1 MARLLITG
9 SNGLLGTALVKHAAL
24 DYEVVGTSASPAS
37 SVFQPLQ
44 FHQADIRDAGA
55 VQAVMERVQPT
66 AVLHTAAM
74 TNVDAC
80 ELDPELAY
88 AVNVEGTKHVA
99 RAARDV
105 GAKLIAVSSD
115 YVFSGERGPYDEE
128 DAVGPIS
135 VYGRTK
141 LEAEEAVR
149 ELCKDYCIARTSVLF
164 GWYMGARVN
173 FATWLIETLL
183 AGREVNIVTDQTN
196 APTLTDSAVSM
207 LLALVEQ
214 NVQGVFH
221 TAGGEWLSRYD
232 FARRI
237 AKRFELDT
245 SLIRP
250 VLSADLQQ
258 PARRPVHSGLRV
270 DKMDKIA
277 KVTGVRPMGVTEAL
291 DALRQRMEDAGR

>member
-9 SNGLLGTALVKHAAL
+9 SNGLLGATLVRHAATAH
-24 DYEVVGTSASPAS
+24 EVVGTSAAPPKG
-37 SVFQPLQ
+37 VFQPLR
-44 FHQADIRDAGA
+44 FYQADIRNADA
-55 VQAVMERVQPT
+55 VQEVLEKVRPA

-80 ELDPELAY
+80 ELNPKLAY

-141 LEAEEAVR
+141 LQAEEAVR
-149 ELCKDYCIARTSVLF
+149 ESGVDYCIARTSVLF

-173 FATWLIETLL
+173 FVTWLIDTLR
-183 AGREVNIVTDQTN
+183 AGREANIVTDQTN
-196 APTLTDSAVSM
+196 APTLTDNAAEM
-207 LLALVEQ
+207 LLGLVKQ
-214 NVQGVFH
+214 DVQGVFH

-237 AKRFELDT
+237 AERFALDV

-250 VLSADLQQ
+250 VLSADLRQ

-270 DKMDKIA
+270 DKVER
-277 KVTGVRPMGVTEAL
+277 VTRVRPMSVTEAL
-291 DALRQRMEDAGR
+291 DYLRQRMEAAER

>member
-1 MARLLITG
+1 MAGLLITG

-24 DYEVVGTSASPAS
+24 DYEVVGTSAALPTG
-37 SVFQPLQ
+37 VHQPLL
-44 FHQADIRDAGA
+44 FYQADIRNAGA
-55 VQAVMERVQPT
+55 VQAVMEKVQPT

-80 ELDPELAY
+80 QQDPELAY
-88 AVNVEGTKHVA
+88 AVNVDGTKHVA

-105 GAKLIAVSSD
+105 GAKLIALSSD

-141 LEAEEAVR
+141 LQAEEAVR
-149 ELCKDYCIARTSVLF
+149 ESGVDYCIARTSVLF

-173 FATWLIETLL
+173 FVTWLIDTLR

-196 APTLTDSAVSM
+196 APTLTDNAAEM
-207 LLALVEQ
+207 LLALVERDA
-214 NVQGVFH
+214 QGVFH

-237 AKRFELDT
+237 AKRFELEA
-245 SLIRP
+245 SLIQP

-270 DKMDKIA
+270 DKVA
-277 KVTGVRPMGVTEAL
+277 QLPGVRPMGVTEAL
-291 DALRQRMEDAGR
+291 DALRRQMEGAGR

>member
-9 SNGLLGTALVKHAAL
+9 SNGLLGTALVSHAAAAH
-24 DYEVVGTSASPAS
+24 EVVGTSASPPS
-37 SVFQPLQ
+37 GVFQPLR
-44 FHQADIRDAGA
+44 FYQADIRDADA
-55 VQAVMERVQPT
+55 MQAVMNEVRPT

-105 GAKLIAVSSD
+105 GAKLIALSSD

-128 DAVGPIS
+128 DPVGPIS

-141 LEAEEAVR
+141 LGAEEAVR
-149 ELCKDYCIARTSVLF
+149 ESGVDYCIARTSVLF

-173 FATWLIETLL
+173 FVTWLIDTLR
-183 AGREVNIVTDQTN
+183 AGREANIVTDQTN
-196 APTLTDSAVSM
+196 APTLTDNAAEM

-214 NVQGVFH
+214 DAQGVFH

-232 FARRI
+232 FALRI
-237 AKRFELDT
+237 AERFALDA

-250 VLSADLQQ
+250 ILSADLQQ

-270 DKMDKIA
+270 TKVA
-277 KVTGVRPMGVTEAL
+277 QVTGVRPMSVTEAL
-291 DALRQRMEDAGR
+291 DALRQQMAAAGR

>member
-1 MARLLITG
+1 M
-9 SNGLLGTALVKHAAL
+9 
-24 DYEVVGTSASPAS
+24 
-37 SVFQPLQ
+37 
-44 FHQADIRDAGA
+44 DA
-55 VQAVMERVQPT
+55 VRPT

-141 LEAEEAVR
+141 LQAEEAVR
-149 ELCKDYCIARTSVLF
+149 ESGVDYCIARTSVLF

-173 FATWLIETLL
+173 FVTWLIDTLR
-183 AGREVNIVTDQTN
+183 AGREANIVTDQTN
-196 APTLTDSAVSM
+196 APTLTDSAVWM

-221 TAGGEWLSRYD
+221 TAGGESLSRYD
-232 FARRI
+232 FALRI
-237 AKRFELDT
+237 AERFALDA

-258 PARRPVHSGLRV
+258 PAPRPVHSGLRV
-270 DKMDKIA
+270 TKVA
-277 KVTGVRPMGVTEAL
+277 QVTGVRPMGVTEAL
-291 DALRQRMEDAGR
+291 DALRQRMEAAGR

>member
-1 MARLLITG
+1 MAKLLITG
-9 SNGLLGTALVKHAAL
+9 SNGLLGTALVRFAAAA
-24 DYEVVGTSASPAS
+24 YEMVGTSASPPTG
-37 SVFQPLQ
+37 VFQPLR
-44 FHQADIRDAGA
+44 FYQADIRNAGA
-55 VQAVMERVQPT
+55 VQAVMNAVRPT

-80 ELDPELAY
+80 EQDPALAY

-105 GAKLIAVSSD
+105 GAKLIALSSD
-115 YVFSGERGPYDEE
+115 YVFSGECGPYGEADP
-128 DAVGPIS
+128 VGPLS
-135 VYGRTK
+135 VYGSTK
-141 LEAEEAVR
+141 LGAEEAVR
-149 ELCKDYCIARTSVLF
+149 ESGVDYCIARTSVLF

-173 FATWLIETLL
+173 FVTWLIDTLR
-183 AGREVNIVTDQTN
+183 AGREANIVTDQTN
-196 APTLTDSAVSM
+196 APTLMDNAAEM

-214 NVQGVFH
+214 DAQGVFH

-237 AKRFELDT
+237 AERFALDT

-250 VLSADLQQ
+250 ILSADLQQ

-270 DKMDKIA
+270 T
-277 KVTGVRPMGVTEAL
+277 KVAQLPGVRPMSVTEAL
-291 DALRQRMEDAGR
+291 DALRQQMEAAER

>member
-9 SNGLLGTALVKHAAL
+9 SNGLLGTALVSHAAAAH
-24 DYEVVGTSASPAS
+24 EVVGTSASPPRG
-37 SVFQPLQ
+37 VFQPERFYQ
-44 FHQADIRDAGA
+44 VDIRNADA
-55 VQAVMERVQPT
+55 VQAVMEKVQPT

-80 ELDPELAY
+80 EQDQKLAY
-88 AVNVEGTKHVA
+88 KVNVEGTKHVA

-105 GAKLIAVSSD
+105 GAKLIALSSD
-115 YVFSGERGPYDEE
+115 YVFSGERGPYGEE

-135 VYGRTK
+135 VYGSTK
-141 LEAEEAVR
+141 LQAEEAVR
-149 ELCKDYCIARTSVLF
+149 ESGVDYCIARTSVLF

-173 FATWLIETLL
+173 FVTWLRKTLL

-196 APTLTDSAVSM
+196 APTLMDSAVSM

-221 TAGGEWLSRYD
+221 TAGAEWLSRYD

-237 AKRFELDT
+237 AERFELDP

-250 VLSADLQQ
+250 VLSADLRQ
-258 PARRPVHSGLRV
+258 PALRPVHSGLRV
-270 DKMDKIA
+270 T
-277 KVTGVRPMGVTEAL
+277 KVAQLPGVRPMSVTEAL
-291 DALRQRMEDAGR
+291 DYLRQRMEDAGL

>member
-1 MARLLITG
+1 MATLLITG
-9 SNGLLGTALVKHAAL
+9 SNGLLGTALLKDAAL
-24 DYEVVGTSASPAS
+24 DYEVVGTSASPPTG
-37 SVFQPLQ
+37 VHQPLC
-44 FHQADIRDAGA
+44 FYQADIRNADAM
-55 VQAVMERVQPT
+55 QEVMEKVRPA

-80 ELDPELAY
+80 ELDPDLAY

-105 GAKLIAVSSD
+105 GAKLIALSSD

-173 FATWLIETLL
+173 FVTWLIDTLR
-183 AGREVNIVTDQTN
+183 AGREANIVTDQTN
-196 APTLTDSAVSM
+196 APTLIDSAVWM

-221 TAGGEWLSRYD
+221 TAGAESLSRYD
-232 FARRI
+232 FALRI
-237 AKRFELDT
+237 AEHFELDA

-250 VLSADLQQ
+250 VRSADLQQ
-258 PARRPVHSGLRV
+258 PAPRPVHSGLRV

-277 KVTGVRPMGVTEAL
+277 KVTGVRPMSVTEAL
-291 DALRQRMEDAGR
+291 DDLRRQMEGAGR